1 MRIYLL
7 LLFVLF
13 ILLPGCSSKKTG
25 VEITTPSGLKYIDEV
40 IGTGPSPKMGN
51 FVTVY
56 YTGKL
61 TNGKTFDSTTTNMP
75 YTFQLGVD
83 RAIKG
88 WEEGLMSMKV
98 GGKRRLI
105 IPPQLAY
112 GEQGVASETGDV
124 SIPPN
129 ATLIFEVELIAV
141 K

>member
-1 MRIYLL
+1 MKIFSL

-13 ILLPGCSSKKTG
+13 VIISGCSSKKTG

-61 TNGKTFDSTTTNMP
+61 TNGKTFDSTIASMP

-83 RAIKG
+83 KAIKG
-88 WEEGLMSMKV
+88 WEEGLLSMKV

-112 GEQGVASETGDV
+112 GEEGIPSKTGDV
-124 SIPPN
+124 GIPPN
-129 ATLIFEVELIAV
+129 STLIFEVELLAV